1 MDENFVLKEGSLT
14 SGMIDQHQIVNIIDK
29 DVQIEDIGSFVMGD
43 MNSSIITFKMN
54 RYYDGTDLSNKNI
67 NVFYGTSNSIHKS
80 EAYDVYV
87 SNDSLKF
94 SWIIPYDLTLVKK
107 SKAYICISSD
117 NYIWKT
123 KMFNISVDAS
133 FDISTTPP
141 STNWFVTIES
151 GLDSIRKELSGI
163 YEWARQPEKPTYT
176 YEEVGALPDTTPIPS
191 SLSELSE
198 DENHRTVSDNEKM
211 EWSNKSDFSGSYND
225 LSDKPDNDLTNEL
238 KEKYDSASVTA
249 NQNKKDLKKKLDKS
263 SHTPNKWLN
272 TDSEGN
278 ISFSDKPS
286 YEPSEVGAAPIKHN
300 HDNLYASKNSE
311 HAHENKSILDGIT
324 SELIEEW
331 SKHLTV
337 HVEDETLFIE

>member
-14 SGMIDQHQIVNIIDK
+14 SGMTDQHQIVNIIDK

-67 NVFYGTSNSIHKS
+67 NVFYRTNNAIYKS
-80 EAYDVYV
+80 EVYDVYV

-123 KMFNISVDAS
+123 KMFDISIDAS

-163 YEWARQPEKPTYT
+163 YEWARQSEKPTYT
-176 YEEVGALPDTTPIPS
+176 YEEVGADKAGS
-191 SLSELSE
+191 
-198 DENHRTVSDNEKM
+198 SDNAY
-211 EWSNKSDFSGSYND
+211 NKSKEYV
-225 LSDKPDNDLTNEL
+225 DNISKNIKKEL
-238 KEKYDSASVTA
+238 KT
-249 NQNKKDLKKKLDKS
+249 KLDKS

-286 YEPSEVGAAPIKHN
+286 YNPNEVGAAPAKHN

-324 SELIEEW
+324 SELIEKW

-337 HVEDETLFIE
+337 RVEDETLFIE